1 MTRRPFLLLIM
12 LLLPAATWGQDLGGQ
27 SNDLPTR
34 VAPRVIPPAQ
44 VPFGPGEELVYDVKF
59 GALGNRGE
67 GRMSVV
73 GVEDVRGVPTYHVFM
88 GIEGGFLFAKVN
100 DRYESWFDVT
110 HLVSRRFLKDVN
122 QLKYHRF
129 SDYDIFP
136 EERRFARR
144 DTDREGTIPT
154 DQPLDEISVFYF
166 VRSLPLE
173 VGQHY
178 SFDRYYRENGNPIVI
193 DVVRLDTI
201 QVPAGTFE
209 TIVVKPTIQTQG
221 LFSQGGEAELH
232 FSNDERRLLVYMT
245 SKIPLVGSLSLHLK
259 SVTEGVPL
267 RSTGRSTVGLPG
279 GSDPPLGPDP

>member
-1 MTRRPFLLLIM
+1 MRRFFLLVAM
-12 LLLPAATWGQDLGGQ
+12 LVLPAASGGQDLRGQ

-34 VAPRVIPPAQ
+34 VVARVVPPAQ
-44 VPFGPGEELVYDVKF
+44 VPFGPGEDLVYDVKF
-59 GALGNRGE
+59 GALGKRGE
-67 GRMSVV
+67 GRMTVV
-73 GVEDVRGVPTYHVFM
+73 GVEEVRGVPSYHVYM
-88 GIEGGFLFAKVN
+88 GIQGGFLFAKVN
-100 DRYESWFDVT
+100 DRYESWFDIT
-110 HLVSRRFLKDVN
+110 NLVSRRFLKDVN

-136 EERRFARR
+136 DEKRFARR
-144 DTDREGTIPT
+144 DADREGPIPT

-193 DVVRLDTI
+193 DVVRLDTVE
-201 QVPAGTFE
+201 VPAGTFE
-209 TIVVKPTIQTQG
+209 TIVVRPTIQTKG

-232 FSNDERRLLVYMT
+232 FSNDDRRLLVYMT

-267 RSTGRSTVGLPG
+267 RSTGPSIQSGAG
-279 GSDPPLGPDP
+279 GPDPPSGPGS